1 MNIMKISCLALS
13 LLLAACSI
21 PAFGQFGGWKNQIPH
36 PTRSGVDALARSGDF
51 VSYLTIAT
59 DQGMKALNEL
69 AAAFPPEKV
78 AAFQKLSAQYQEAAK
93 NRPNGNIDAES
104 FTVAS
109 DAADEMAKLEKDW
122 QTYRKEGAQGVRK
135 AHARIGLMLIADG
148 EGSTRA
154 PQLLRDLQGQ
164 ARSIS
169 IKTYDSDKANRIR
182 NMITFLECVVD
193 QAPRQTTSFTTV
205 RRIAKNIADA
215 EHYQLAQDPPAD
227 SVTTT
232 AQMNLAVTKIDADNM
247 GGN

>member
-1 MNIMKISCLALS
+1 MNLMKTSCFALS
-13 LLLAACSI
+13 VILAACSM
-21 PAFGQFGGWKNQIPH
+21 PVFGQFGSLKRIPY
-36 PTRSGVDALARSGDF
+36 PKPSGADVLTRSADF
-51 VSYLTIAT
+51 VQYLTIAT
-59 DQGMKALNEL
+59 DQGMKALDEL

-78 AAFQKLSAQYQEAAK
+78 AAFKKLSAQYQEASK

-109 DAADEMAKLEKDW
+109 DAASEMAKLENDW
-122 QTYRKEGAQGVRK
+122 QTYRKEGAKSVRK

-148 EGSTRA
+148 EASTRA
-154 PQLLRDLQGQ
+154 PQLLRELEGE
-164 ARSIS
+164 ARGIS
-169 IKTYDSDKANRIR
+169 VKTYNSDKANRVR
-182 NMITFLECVVD
+182 NMITFLKCVVD

-215 EHYQLAQDPPAD
+215 EHYQLAEDPPAN

-232 AQMNLAVTKIDADNM
+232 AQMNVAVAKIDADDM